1 MSGLTLLVLFV
12 DMSVSG
18 DTSHYLQVSGL
29 KSAVSVRSV
38 TIAQTNQSLME
49 RWQQMSRA
57 QGMVFAL
64 RKERA
69 KVKELQIALEKS
81 ASRILELEQQIQE
94 MTA

>member
-1 MSGLTLLVLFV
+1 
-12 DMSVSG
+12 
-18 DTSHYLQVSGL
+18 
-29 KSAVSVRSV
+29 
-38 TIAQTNQSLME
+38 
-49 RWQQMSRA
+49 MSRA

-94 MTA
+94 MKI